1 MDIEDYSSFDFSIFI
16 CFTLLSL
23 LVAFALTSLLFPE
36 NISSSLSGLPDLSTC
51 EALSDQVDG
60 KRKYDS
66 GVLLG
71 ADGVQSLKLNSE
83 FTERSGQFYTPQEI
97 EPFQTSPAEGE
108 LSR

>member
-1 MDIEDYSSFDFSIFI
+1 MDIEDHSSFDFSIFI

-71 ADGVQSLKLNSE
+71 ADGVQSLKLKLKDSV
-83 FTERSGQFYTPQEI
+83 SGQFYTPQEI
-97 EPFQTSPAEGE
+97 KPFQTSPAEGE